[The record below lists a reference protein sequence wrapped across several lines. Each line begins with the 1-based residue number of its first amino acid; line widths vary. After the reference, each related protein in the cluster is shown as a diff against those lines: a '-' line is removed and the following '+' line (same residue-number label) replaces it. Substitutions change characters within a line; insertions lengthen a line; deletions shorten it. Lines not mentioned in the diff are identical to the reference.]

1 MKDWKTMN
9 MTHQFP
15 IPFDFS
21 TLRNIK
27 GRKLPKE
34 TKLKMIKEGLQAGLP
49 LNKISVE
56 IGYSPSYL
64 MNVYNK
70 NSGFENHKLYD
81 DLCRIMEEVNSGRS
95 VEDQL
100 KATIKDQQKQI
111 AEYETIILA
120 LVEKLE
126 GAK

>member
-64 MNVYNK
+64 MNVLNK
-70 NSGFENHKLYD
+70 NKGFENHKLYD
-81 DLCRIMEEVNSGRS
+81 DLCRIMKEVNSGRS

-100 KATIKDQQKQI
+100 KATIEDQQKLI
-111 AEYETIILA
+111 AEYEEVILA

>member
-64 MNVYNK
+64 MNVLNK
-70 NSGFENHKLYD
+70 NKGFENHKLYD

-100 KATIKDQQKQI
+100 KAAIKDQQKLI
-111 AEYETIILA
+111 AEYEEVILA

>member
-64 MNVYNK
+64 MNVLNK
-70 NSGFENHKLYD
+70 NKGFENHKLYD

-100 KATIKDQQKQI
+100 KATIKDQQKLI
-111 AEYETIILA
+111 AEYEEVILA

>member
-27 GRKLPKE
+27 GRKLSKE

-64 MNVYNK
+64 MNVLNK
-70 NSGFENHKLYD
+70 NKGFENHKLYD

-100 KATIKDQQKQI
+100 KATIKDQQKLI
-111 AEYETIILA
+111 AEYEEVILA

>member
-64 MNVYNK
+64 MNVLNK
-70 NSGFENHKLYD
+70 NKGFENHKLYD

-100 KATIKDQQKQI
+100 KATVEEQQKLI
-111 AEYETIILA
+111 AEYETIIEQL
-120 LVEKLE
+120 LNLLDR
-126 GAK
+126 

>member
-64 MNVYNK
+64 MNVLNK
-70 NSGFENHKLYD
+70 NKGFENHKLYD

-111 AEYETIILA
+111 AEYETIIEQL
-120 LVEKLE
+120 LNLLDR
-126 GAK
+126 

>member
-9 MTHQFP
+9 MTNHQFP

-70 NSGFENHKLYD
+70 NSGFENHKLHD

-100 KATIKDQQKQI
+100 KATIKDQQKLI
-111 AEYETIILA
+111 AEYETIIEQL
-120 LVEKLE
+120 LNLLDR
-126 GAK
+126 

>member
-64 MNVYNK
+64 MNVLNK
-70 NSGFENHKLYD
+70 NKGFENHKLYD

-100 KATIKDQQKQI
+100 KDTIKDQQKLI
-111 AEYETIILA
+111 AEYEEVILA

>member
-1 MKDWKTMN
+1 MN

-64 MNVYNK
+64 MNVLNK
-70 NSGFENHKLYD
+70 NKGFENHKLYD

-100 KATIKDQQKQI
+100 KDTIKDQQKLI
-111 AEYETIILA
+111 AEYEEVILA

>member
-1 MKDWKTMN
+1 
-9 MTHQFP
+9 
-15 IPFDFS
+15 
-21 TLRNIK
+21 
-27 GRKLPKE
+27 
-34 TKLKMIKEGLQAGLP
+34 LKMIKEGLQAGLP

-70 NSGFENHKLYD
+70 NSGFENHKLHD

-100 KATIKDQQKQI
+100 KATIEDQQKLI
-111 AEYETIILA
+111 AEYETIIEQL
-120 LVEKLE
+120 LNLLDR
-126 GAK
+126 